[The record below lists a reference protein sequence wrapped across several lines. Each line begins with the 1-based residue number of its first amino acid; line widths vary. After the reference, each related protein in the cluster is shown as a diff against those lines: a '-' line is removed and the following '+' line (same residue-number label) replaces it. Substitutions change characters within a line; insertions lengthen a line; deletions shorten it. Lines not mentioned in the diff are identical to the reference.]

1 MSRDESQRVKIR
13 KEKLEEA
20 IRLAGSAAKLSRLTG
35 MSASEISQMRNPE
48 HPRNVGDIA
57 AERIESA
64 LGLPHGWMDVLYTVD
79 PVMEVFYSCAAQLT
93 AAGFDVTT
101 EECKLKMN
109 GKSFIFD
116 MTASYREHTV
126 YIRFGIVASIISTVE
141 ESVNEAVSHGI
152 DAIMITI
159 KESKNVASFVATH
172 FIKQGFMVPSK
183 LEETLSN
190 LLSVATPTYL
200 NTLQQI
206 QNAYDA
212 GVLDESDKAMLKI
225 IADKYK
231 QRIEEIKPIA
241 KDDSYLRD
249 KINE

>member
-1 MSRDESQRVKIR
+1 MTNKELRRKKLADLIAEYGSQKAFGDAVGKDPAMFSQILNGTRNLGDKLTRDLE
-13 KEKLEEA
+13 EKL
-20 IRLAGSAAKLSRLTG
+20 GK
-35 MSASEISQMRNPE
+35 
-48 HPRNVGDIA
+48 PR
-57 AERIESA
+57 
-64 LGLPHGWMDVLYTVD
+64 GWMDAVHAVD

-109 GKSFIFD
+109 GKPFIFD
-116 MTASYREHTV
+116 MTASYSEHTV
-126 YIRFGIVASIISTVE
+126 YIRFGIVSSIISTVE
-141 ESVNEAVSHGI
+141 ASVNEAVSHGI
-152 DAIMITI
+152 DAIMITM
-159 KESKNVASFVATH
+159 KEYKNVASFVAAH

-206 QNAYDA
+206 QNAHDA

-231 QRIEEIKPIA
+231 DRLK
-241 KDDSYLRD
+241 
-249 KINE
+249 

>member
-1 MSRDESQRVKIR
+1 MDIHQ
-13 KEKLEEA
+13 
-20 IRLAGSAAKLSRLTG
+20 IRLTNLQQAIKKAGSQARLADMVG
-35 MSASEISQMRNPE
+35 IKSAYISQIKNSK
-48 HPRNVGDIA
+48 HPTNMGNDVAR
-57 AERIESA
+57 RIESA
-64 LGLPHGWMDVLYTVD
+64 LGLPHGWMDVLHTVD

-93 AAGFDVTT
+93 AAGFDVKT
-101 EECKLKMN
+101 EECKLEMN

-116 MTASYREHTV
+116 MTASYSEHTV
-126 YIRFGIVASIISTVE
+126 YIRLGIVASIISTVE
-141 ESVNEAVSHGI
+141 ASVNEAVSHGI
-152 DAIMITI
+152 DAIMITM
-159 KESKNVASFVATH
+159 KESKNVASFVAAH

-206 QNAYDA
+206 QNAHDA

-231 QRIEEIKPIA
+231 DRLK
-241 KDDSYLRD
+241 
-249 KINE
+249 

>member
-1 MSRDESQRVKIR
+1 MTNKELRRKKLADLIAEYGSQKAFGDAVGKDPAMFSQILNGTRNLGDKLALDLE
-13 KEKLEEA
+13 EKL
-20 IRLAGSAAKLSRLTG
+20 GK
-35 MSASEISQMRNPE
+35 
-48 HPRNVGDIA
+48 PR
-57 AERIESA
+57 
-64 LGLPHGWMDVLYTVD
+64 GWMDAVHTVD

-93 AAGFDVTT
+93 AAGFDVTA

-116 MTASYREHTV
+116 MTASYSEHTV

-141 ESVNEAVSHGI
+141 ASVNEAVSHGI
-152 DAIMITI
+152 DAIMITM
-159 KESKNVASFVATH
+159 KESKNVASFVAAH

-206 QNAYDA
+206 QNAHDA

-231 QRIEEIKPIA
+231 DRLK
-241 KDDSYLRD
+241 
-249 KINE
+249 